1 VPGCDAILRRGVGG
15 VLDES
20 IAGHEIR
27 ESGPPVLDR
36 SKIDFE
42 ALAARFGAA
51 AKSKHRNTELEV
63 LKAAIRARLERMLPA
78 NRTRADFAEKF
89 EAPIE
94 SYNAGSRNIE
104 ELFAELMALSR
115 SLDDEQQRHVRE
127 AISEEELVIFDILA
141 RPAPELTTE
150 ERAEVK

>member
-1 VPGCDAILRRGVGG
+1 LILRRGVGG

-20 IAGHEIR
+20 IGGHGIR
-27 ESGPPVLDR
+27 ESGPPPLEL

-42 ALAARFGAA
+42 ALAGRFAFHE
-51 AKSKHRNTELEV
+51 KSKHRNTELEV

-89 EAPIE
+89 EALID

-127 AISEEELVIFDILA
+127 AISDE
-141 RPAPELTTE
+141 
-150 ERAEVK
+150 